1 MVGNTSFTRIAIP
14 AFALV
19 VAALA
24 PAAVAQIKRVEPY
37 FVVTTER
44 GSLRCGDGELF
55 YKIGDVAPG
64 LTLMVDGESAT
75 HLQVIYPPTLSVG
88 VRAEDTELQGG
99 VLKLVKPSKLKAL
112 NLASGWSGS
121 WKSASPAEVPA
132 GTTLRMLE
140 PIKDADGGPI
150 VGYRVAPPE
159 QARAFIESRLA
170 RKATEAE
177 VAAWKAKSVAAAT
190 PVAAATSPAAS
201 TPTPAAPGSGPAAS
215 GTGPVVVASPS
226 GGVDTATNSP
236 PVDAPPVATA
246 PTQPAVATETNPAV
260 VPAPV
265 TTAPVTTPPVA
276 TPPVATPPVAT
287 PPVRAEPTPEPK
299 ADTINPTK
307 PVDLTEPVVVPPPP
321 PPVAPSAVT
330 TPEGK
335 TEPKPEVKTVEPV
348 AVPTAETTAAAP
360 ATEVKQ
366 VTTPEATAPP
376 AEPEETNPVEAPV
389 APTPRLSPYD
399 LEETFNRVWRE
410 PIMNSEMDELVG
422 QYTGVMERL
431 DPKDSDRLLKQL
443 KGRRDALQL
452 RIELRDRMR
461 QQAEARA
468 AIEAGRGRVT
478 EQLRLA
484 EDGRV
489 YTMVGQLQPSTVYD
503 GQKLPLMYR
512 IVSVGG
518 VSPRTLGYLKDDSE
532 MNLLGKIGAVVG
544 VIGEAQVDRSLMLN
558 VITPVRVDVLK
569 PKGDSQAA
577 AAVNPDS

>member
-1 MVGNTSFTRIAIP
+1 
-14 AFALV
+14 
-19 VAALA
+19 
-24 PAAVAQIKRVEPY
+24 
-37 FVVTTER
+37 
-44 GSLRCGDGELF
+44 
-55 YKIGDVAPG
+55 
-64 LTLMVDGESAT
+64 
-75 HLQVIYPPTLSVG
+75 
-88 VRAEDTELQGG
+88 
-99 VLKLVKPSKLKAL
+99 
-112 NLASGWSGS
+112 
-121 WKSASPAEVPA
+121 
-132 GTTLRMLE
+132 
-140 PIKDADGGPI
+140 
-150 VGYRVAPPE
+150 
-159 QARAFIESRLA
+159 
-170 RKATEAE
+170 
-177 VAAWKAKSVAAAT
+177 
-190 PVAAATSPAAS
+190 
-201 TPTPAAPGSGPAAS
+201 
-215 GTGPVVVASPS
+215 VVVASTS
-226 GGVDTATNSP
+226 GGVDAAANTS

-246 PTQPAVATETNPAV
+246 PTQPAIAVETT
-260 VPAPV
+260 PV
-265 TTAPVTTPPVA
+265 TPSPVA
-276 TPPVATPPVAT
+276 PSPVAP

-299 ADTINPTK
+299 ADTSTPAK
-307 PVDLTEPVVVPPPP
+307 PVDLTEPVVVPPA
-321 PPVAPSAVT
+321 PPVAPPAVT
-330 TPEGK
+330 APESKPAVAPDATPQVKIES
-335 TEPKPEVKTVEPV
+335 KPEVKTVEPV
-348 AVPTAETTAAAP
+348 ADPAAETTPAIP

-366 VTTPEATAPP
+366 VTAPEATTPP
-376 AEPEETNPVEAPV
+376 AGPEETIPVETPV

-422 QYTGVMERL
+422 QYTGVMESL

-518 VSPRTLGYLKDDSE
+518 VSPRTLGYLKDDAD

-544 VIGEAQVDRSLMLN
+544 VVGEAQVDRSLMLN

-577 AAVNPDS
+577 AGVNPGS

>member
-1 MVGNTSFTRIAIP
+1 MVGNTSFARVAIP
-14 AFALV
+14 AFALA
-19 VAALA
+19 VAALTPLSA
-24 PAAVAQIKRVEPY
+24 AQIKRVEPY
-37 FVVTTER
+37 LVVTTER
-44 GSLRCGDGELF
+44 GNLRCGDGELF

-75 HLQVIYPPTLSVG
+75 HLQVAYPPTLSVG

-121 WKSASPAEVPA
+121 WKSASPTEVPA

-177 VAAWKAKSVAAAT
+177 VAAWKAKSVAAPAAVAVT
-190 PVAAATSPAAS
+190 PTPAAS
-201 TPTPAAPGSGPAAS
+201 TPTPTPTPAP
-215 GTGPVVVASPS
+215 GTGPVVVAAPS
-226 GGVDTATNSP
+226 DGADTAVKTSP
-236 PVDAPPVATA
+236 VEVPQVPAAA
-246 PTQPAVATETNPAV
+246 TQPAVPTETTTNV
-260 VPAPV
+260 VPP
-265 TTAPVTTPPVA
+265 PVTTPV
-276 TPPVATPPVAT
+276 TPPVAPPAVKT
-287 PPVRAEPTPEPK
+287 EPTPEPK
-299 ADTINPTK
+299 AETTTPTK
-307 PVDLTEPVVVPPPP
+307 PVDLTEPVVVPPA
-321 PPVAPSAVT
+321 PPVAPPVAPPAVT
-330 TPEGK
+330 TPEI
-335 TEPKPEVKTVEPV
+335 KPEVKPEVKVIEPV
-348 AVPTAETTAAAP
+348 ATPATETTPTPP

-366 VTTPEATAPP
+366 VTPTEATTP
-376 AEPEETNPVEAPV
+376 AARPEETPAVETPVT
-389 APTPRLSPYD
+389 PTPRLSPYD

-422 QYTGVMERL
+422 QYTSVMESL
-431 DPKDSDRLLKQL
+431 DAQESDRLLKQL

-452 RIELRDRMR
+452 RIELRDKMR
-461 QQAEARA
+461 QQADARA
-468 AIEAGRGRVT
+468 AIEAGRGRVA

-489 YTMVGQLQPSTVYD
+489 YTIVGQLQPSTVYD

-518 VSPRTLGYLKDDSE
+518 VSPRTLGYLKDDAE

-569 PKGDSQAA
+569 PKGEAEAA
-577 AAVNPDS
+577 AAANAGG